1 MDILAGCAMGALV
14 GLLIGLSNA
23 PVVGAV
29 VSALLALLVT
39 FLGLGGAGPV
49 KIDAKIERRL
59 AGFCIFCVIAL
70 LLGVAAR
77 ANQWF
82 APPLSSEIKAWTDAQ
97 ASTEQA
103 VMFVAFERLGILPA
117 GETASNRSRDA
128 DRRRP
133 VQDRKRGRLRNSG
146 RGFPGGPRA
155 AESDA

>member
-59 AGFCIFCVIAL
+59 VGFCIFCVIAL

-117 GETASNRSRDA
+117 GQTASNPA
-128 DRRRP
+128 RRRP
-133 VQDRKRGRLRNSG
+133 ASACSG
-146 RGFPGGPRA
+146 PQARQTAELWPGISRRA
-155 AESDA
+155 ASG